1 MSWQAASMS
10 LLAAALVG
18 GALWYERS
26 RPRPQVIALVAAMAA
41 LAAAGRVV
49 FSPIP
54 NVVPTT
60 DLAVFSGYA
69 LGGAPGF
76 MVGALSALVSN
87 LWLGQGPWTPW
98 QMAGW
103 GLAGLFGAGLA
114 VVTGRRLGRM
124 GFAIACGLM
133 GLIYGALLDYSAMVV
148 FGGDQSVERYLAL
161 SVRGIPFNLAHAA
174 GNFAI
179 ALVAGPAIVGLLE
192 RHRRRFT
199 HRWGKAA
206 SRGAGAGA
214 ASLLVLACVAVG
226 PLLGGDTARAD
237 QPRLQRQ
244 AATSASASSAF
255 RWLQRA
261 QNSDGGFGFA
271 PGRASDPATT
281 GWAALAIAASG
292 RNPTAVKSGA
302 GASAID
308 YLRRRAGEIETTGD
322 IERTMLALAASGL
335 DPRRF
340 GGVRL
345 SKRLRARVG
354 ADGSLGGQVNLT
366 AFYLLATVAAGVEP
380 SPRSILWI
388 KRAQSGSGGWGYG
401 LGVNPDAD
409 STGAAVQALRAV
421 GTGSGATDRGVSWLR
436 RTQGRQG
443 GWGLP
448 GSGANSQ
455 STAWAIQGLVAA
467 GNAPGR
473 VRRANRSPLDFLAA
487 RQARDGHYRYS
498 STSDQT
504 PVWVTAQALTA
515 VAGKSF
521 PIAAVGQPSPAT
533 ATKSGDPSAEND
545 SSTKPEQG
553 DPSSA
558 AQDDAGASRSV
569 DHSTGGATP
578 SGTGQAGSDG
588 SSTAGTTDDPS
599 WLATWWWLIL
609 LGLVGLAALVWLGL
623 RIRDTARS

>member
-1 MSWQAASMS
+1 MSWQAASML
-10 LLAAALVG
+10 LLAFALIG

-114 VVTGRRLGRM
+114 VVTGRRLGRF
-124 GFAIACGLM
+124 GFAVACGLM
-133 GLIYGALLDYSAMVV
+133 GLLYGALLDYSAMVV
-148 FGGDQSVERYLAL
+148 FGGEQSLERYLAL

-199 HRWGKAA
+199 HRWEKSAA
-206 SRGAGAGA
+206 GRAGAGA
-214 ASLLVLACVAVG
+214 ASLLVLGCLVVG
-226 PLLGGDTARAD
+226 PLVGEDSARAE
-237 QPRLQRQ
+237 QPGRSSE
-244 AATSASASSAF
+244 ATQSSNVSSAF
-255 RWLQRA
+255 SWLKRN

-281 GWAALAIAASG
+281 GWAALAIAAAG
-292 RNPTAVKSGA
+292 RNPTRIRSGS
-302 GASAID
+302 GSSSID
-308 YLRRRAGEIETTGD
+308 YLRRHAGDIATTGD
-322 IERTMLALAASGL
+322 MERTILALAASGL
-335 DPRRF
+335 DSRRF

-345 SKRLRARVG
+345 NRKLRARVG
-354 ADGSLGGQVNLT
+354 SDGSLGGQVNLT
-366 AFYLLATVAAGVEP
+366 AFYLLASTAAGVEP
-380 SPRSILWI
+380 AARSIAWM
-388 KRAQSGSGGWGYG
+388 KRAQAGSGGWGYG
-401 LGVNPDAD
+401 AGVDPDAD
-409 STGAAVQALRAV
+409 STGAAVQALESVGAASRAV
-421 GTGSGATDRGVSWLR
+421 DRGIAWLR
-436 RTQGRQG
+436 RTQSRQG

-448 GSGANSQ
+448 GGSPNSQ
-455 STAWAIQGLVAA
+455 STAWAVQGLVAA
-467 GNAPGR
+467 GRAPGR
-473 VRRANRSPLDFLAA
+473 ILRASRSPLDFLAA

-498 STSDQT
+498 ASSDQT
-504 PVWVTAQALTA
+504 PVWVTAQAIAA
-515 VAGKSF
+515 VAGQPF
-521 PIAAVGQPSPAT
+521 PIAAVGKPSSTTATSPA
-533 ATKSGDPSAEND
+533 D
-545 SSTKPEQG
+545 ST
-553 DPSSA
+553 DR
-558 AQDDAGASRSV
+558 SRK
-569 DHSTGGATP
+569 G
-578 SGTGQAGSDG
+578 GSDG
-588 SSTAGTTDDPS
+588 QDAGGDSGPVDPDRADSSAIDSNQSSSRQGESGESASVGSAGDTS
-599 WLATWWWLIL
+599 WISSWWWVIL
-609 LGLVGLAALVWLGL
+609 LGLVAVGSMAWLGVK
-623 RIRDTARS
+623 IRDTARS